1 MGWTQYLRLNSWP
14 TPYDNL
20 FIIIYLLERKE
31 PPPICMVGSW
41 HFRIQGPPTSGSPTC
56 FWISN
61 TDCTGQDGMTNLEI
75 FDGMTNLE
83 KFARQSLGL
92 ASYNI
97 NNYSTK
103 STAHSWV
110 SLIKRGR
117 SQAQTPHTRTFY
129 LYNKILA
136 LKKNLELFFT
146 KVSFTRYLMSRCV

>member
-1 MGWTQYLRLNSWP
+1 MGKEGAPTNLYGWKLALPNPRAPHIRLP
-14 TPYDNL
+14 
-20 FIIIYLLERKE
+20 
-31 PPPICMVGSW
+31 
-41 HFRIQGPPTSGSPTC
+41 PTC

-61 TDCTGQDGMTNLEI
+61 TDCTGQDGMTNLEK

-136 LKKNLELFFT
+136 LKKKPGIAFYKSLFY
-146 KVSFTRYLMSRCV
+146 KVFDVKMCLDVQKPNKFPL